1 MNKKQKTLTILAL
14 IAFGAII
21 FFHYYS
27 VAYKLPYKKTYL
39 IPKKATGDKFGFV
52 PDNPKKATGES
63 AWAPPEAATLITPEK
78 PPTKKITADEFNKIS
93 YKDRRNAPN
102 VLNEWVLVE
111 YPATGPYLT
120 SYPGL
125 EDVRMALF
133 ALAVFYAGLFFVLST
148 RKG

>member
-27 VAYKLPYKKTYL
+27 VAYKLSYKKTYL
-39 IPKKATGDKFGFV
+39 I
-52 PDNPKKATGES
+52 PKKATGES